1 MCPPCLIWNA
11 GFPPEKC
18 HHENDGTSPI
28 GIKAGSRSALF
39 GSTLHCPEC
48 RTALA
53 VSENWF
59 FAQSYSTLLPGLWAV
74 KRTGAWQRPAG
85 LSPPEDLSSC
95 PHCLR
100 LWLDR
105 LFFPGRRDHCKAGC
119 HACFWLGEYRSAPS
133 LPFVYAEGFFGAGG
147 PGAPAAS
154 LFPLVRGPSAVV
166 VRHRIWPYGSRLFS
180 SFTQDPCYP
189 VT

>member
-1 MCPPCLIWNA
+1 M
-11 GFPPEKC
+11 
-18 HHENDGTSPI
+18 
-28 GIKAGSRSALF
+28 F

-53 VSENWF
+53 VSKNRF
-59 FAQSYSTLLPGLWAV
+59 FAQPYSTLLPGLWAV

-105 LFFPGRRDHCKAGC
+105 LFLPGGGIIARQAATPAFGWVNIALHLLCRLFTSKIFRRRWSSRTRRIAVPPRQGTVRRCCSSPDMTAWR
-119 HACFWLGEYRSAPS
+119 CFSRFGRGMIIVPS
-133 LPFVYAEGFFGAGG
+133 LIIFFRAFLH
-147 PGAPAAS
+147 PV
-154 LFPLVRGPSAVV
+154 LDPLQK
-166 VRHRIWPYGSRLFS
+166 IFLFS
-180 SFTQDPCYP
+180 FRRCGCSWIYFGG
-189 VT
+189 